1 MDTSGALA
9 GRPRLPDP
17 HSDRLQCPSPELSS
31 GIEASSLAGA
41 AASLRDAGDAHR
53 HRLGVRGALK
63 ATLSSTDPCE
73 SMIESPRDRLPRPS
87 VCRSPSPLTILRC
100 ASTSRRSSSGAGRA
114 FRPSRPAPRNSSR
127 YPAIRPADWPALSRE
142 RVEALAPEQAQDQLL
157 LCAALQRTFRPP
169 QTLDIIDLQGS
180 YRVSGQNRVRTIAN
194 CSGLVVCASRRSPA
208 TLALPGHPGAVMCV
222 LARLPQLSLNGALVV
237 WPSAYVLDDRGSLRA
252 RRAVPPR
259 K

>member
-1 MDTSGALA
+1 MREGLRSLERSTPSFRRVRLDISSVERFGPADRVRRRMRPTPNT
-9 GRPRLPDP
+9 GRT
-17 HSDRLQCPSPELSS
+17 
-31 GIEASSLAGA
+31 
-41 AASLRDAGDAHR
+41 
-53 HRLGVRGALK
+53 RLG
-63 ATLSSTDPCE
+63 
-73 SMIESPRDRLPRPS
+73 
-87 VCRSPSPLTILRC
+87 RSQ
-100 ASTSRRSSSGAGRA
+100 G
-114 FRPSRPAPRNSSR
+114 
-127 YPAIRPADWPALSRE
+127 

>member
-1 MDTSGALA
+1 VSFSIAAHDLALRLDEPPIIV
-9 GRPRLPDP
+9 GRRPRLQALTPGAEELLTLPGDP
-17 HSDRLQCPSPELSS
+17 PGRL
-31 GIEASSLAGA
+31 A
-41 AASLRDAGDAHR
+41 
-53 HRLGVRGALK
+53 
-63 ATLSSTDPCE
+63 
-73 SMIESPRDRLPRPS
+73 
-87 VCRSPSPLTILRC
+87 
-100 ASTSRRSSSGAGRA
+100 
-114 FRPSRPAPRNSSR
+114 
-127 YPAIRPADWPALSRE
+127 ALSRE